1 MPAMFRVSY
10 LVLIGSLCSVFGLV
24 ALPGASAIDVQGT
37 VTLLG
42 ICGVTP
48 TVGSPIVYGILAPYT
63 ESTDKTL
70 TITNAGNVQAA
81 ITVKGTAW
89 DGVLGGSG
97 VMLTG
102 ATHYSMT
109 ASQAY
114 ASKTAL
120 TGSEASLTTL
130 NPLQIKNSFWQLKT
144 DLTPAHADFID
155 EAVQTVTLT
164 AGC

>member
-1 MPAMFRVSY
+1 MS
-10 LVLIGSLCSVFGLV
+10 IFGV
-24 ALPGASAIDVQGT
+24 IALPSASAIDVQGT

-48 TVGSPIVYGILAPYT
+48 TVGSPIAYGILAPYT
-63 ESTDKTL
+63 ESSDKTL
-70 TITNAGNVQAA
+70 TITNAGNVQSA

-97 VMLTG
+97 VILVG
-102 ATHYSMT
+102 ATHYTMT
-109 ASQAY
+109 TGQAY

-120 TGSEASLTTL
+120 TGSDAALTTL
-130 NPLQIKNSFWQLKT
+130 NPLQIKNSIWQLKT
-144 DLTPAHADFID
+144 DLTPAHVDFVD
-155 EAVQTVTLT
+155 QAVQTVTLT

>member
-1 MPAMFRVSY
+1 MFRISHF
-10 LVLIGSLCSVFGLV
+10 VLIGMLLSIFGV
-24 ALPGASAIDVQGT
+24 VTIQSAFAADVLGT

-42 ICGVTP
+42 VCGVTP

-63 ESTDKTL
+63 ESSDRTL
-70 TITNAGNVQAA
+70 TITNLGNVQAA
-81 ITVKGTAW
+81 IKVKGVDW
-89 DGVLGGSG
+89 DGVLGGTG

-109 ASQAY
+109 SGQAY
-114 ASKTAL
+114 GSKTTL
-120 TGSEASLTTL
+120 TGSDVSLTTL

-144 DLTPAHADFID
+144 DLTPTHADFID

-164 AGC
+164 ADC